1 VGDGVGLATDFVTD
15 LTDVLVGDGV
25 GLAADFVTDLTDGFL
40 LRKKICSFPVG
51 CADRSGTQHG

>member
-1 VGDGVGLATDFVTD
+1 MLATDFVTD
-15 LTDVLVGDGV
+15 LTDGLSVGDGV
-25 GLAADFVTDLTDGFL
+25 GLATDFVTDLTDGFL